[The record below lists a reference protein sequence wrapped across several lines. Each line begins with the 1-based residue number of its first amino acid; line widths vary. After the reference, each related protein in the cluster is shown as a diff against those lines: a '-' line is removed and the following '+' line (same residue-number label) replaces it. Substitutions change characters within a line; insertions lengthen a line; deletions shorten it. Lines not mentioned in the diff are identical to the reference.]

1 MTNQQEKWT
10 IEHSLEINVV
20 PQAVWAL
27 FRDVAGWKQWNAGI
41 ETIELEGPF
50 ADGTWFT
57 MTPPGGDQLRSR
69 LIDVRENEC
78 FIDETVVDDL
88 RIRVAH
94 RLTPLAPER
103 TRVTYSVEAVGP
115 GAAEVGPMIS
125 ADFPDVLA
133 SLAACVA
140 EVRP

>member
-1 MTNQQEKWT
+1 MTDQANWT
-10 IEHSLEINVV
+10 IEHSIEINVA
-20 PQAVWAL
+20 PQAIWAL

-41 ETIELEGPF
+41 EAIELEGPF

-57 MTPPGGDQLRSR
+57 MTPPGADALRSR

-94 RLTPLAPER
+94 RLVSLAPER
-103 TRVTYSVEAVGP
+103 TRVTYSAEAEGP

-133 SLAACVA
+133 SLAARVSG
-140 EVRP
+140 VRP